1 MKRIIA
7 FTLTLLLVF
16 ALVACGGDE
25 NDGNESL
32 SVSDTS
38 KQEESKTESTD
49 TNEDSSVNAEDSS
62 VAADESSVADEES
75 SEAEVSGE
83 ESQPDESQ
91 PDESQPEESQPDE
104 ETAPDFIASFVS
116 FGKVDTKVSATSQ
129 NALRLTG
136 IDVEPTFGSI
146 VLYTPEYGKLEK
158 EEVSDFAV
166 AIFTYN
172 HDVFEYLLTD
182 FSEAGAAGSFNAP
195 EDGFAVVIHKSQN
208 EYINRVKALDN
219 NTPIFPHGIHLYTGA
234 DYEIDKVKT
243 APTIDGVFN
252 KSEWKDYLIEK
263 VDSSNHNWSY
273 AQFET
278 NNYYATA
285 SYYVAY
291 DDTYLYLCVVV
302 DSPYHYCP
310 ITSANAGD
318 MWQYECIQAKISS
331 ESPAGDYIFENFDRV
346 TNKTA
351 ENDGVIRN
359 FGFAATDSGETAYYQ
374 SGTEY
379 ETFEGQVVC
388 TRDDANAV
396 TVYEVAIPF
405 ASIGVTPEKGAEI
418 GFTFSINPT
427 NEVDNVWKNITYR
440 NGGGIIGR
448 NDWTKI
454 PVVTLD

>member
-16 ALVACGGDE
+16 ALVACSSEGDE
-25 NDGNESL
+25 S
-32 SVSDTS
+32 SVTLQTS
-38 KQEESKTESTD
+38 EGSKTESSVTENSEDASTD
-49 TNEDSSVNAEDSS
+49 EGSSAVSQEESTVVDTS
-62 VAADESSVADEES
+62 DEESSVAPET
-75 SEAEVSGE
+75 SE
-83 ESQPDESQ
+83 
-91 PDESQPEESQPDE
+91 PETSEPEASEPETSEPENQ
-104 ETAPDFIASFVS
+104 TAPDYIASFIS
-116 FGKVDTKVSATSQ
+116 FGVVDTKVNASSQ
-129 NALRLTG
+129 NSLRLTG
-136 IDVEPTFGSI
+136 IDVELTYGAI
-146 VLYTPEYGKLEK
+146 VLYTNDYG
-158 EEVSDFAV
+158 EVDGDELSDFAV

-172 HDVFEYLLTD
+172 HELFGYVMTEFDAVGDSDGFE
-182 FSEAGAAGSFNAP
+182 AP
-195 EDGFAVVIHKSQN
+195 EDGFAVAIHKAQDS
-208 EYINRVKALDN
+208 YIQKTSVLSK
-219 NTPIFPHGIHLYTGA
+219 TETVFPHGIHLYTEA

-252 KSEWKDYLIEK
+252 KSEWKDYHIED
-263 VDSSNHNWSY
+263 VNAENHNWSY

-291 DDTYLYLCVVV
+291 DDEYLYLCVVV

-310 ITSANAGD
+310 ITQDTAKD

-331 ESPAGDYIFENFDRV
+331 ESPAGEYIFKNFDRA

-351 ENDGVIRN
+351 EQDGVIRN
-359 FGFAATDSGETAYYQ
+359 FGFAATDGGETAYYQ

-379 ETFEGQVVC
+379 ETFEGQVAC
-388 TRDDANAV
+388 SRDDANAI

-405 ASIGVTPEKGAEI
+405 ASIGVTPEKGLEI
-418 GFTFSINPT
+418 GFTFSINST
-427 NEVDNVWKNITYR
+427 NDVDKVWKNITYR

>member
-16 ALVACGGDE
+16 ALVACGGNE
-25 NDGNESL
+25 TEQNESFA
-32 SVSDTS
+32 VSNSS
-38 KQEESKTESTD
+38 KQEESKTESSVAD
-49 TNEDSSVNAEDSS
+49 DESSAVVEDSS
-62 VAADESSVADEES
+62 VAGTESSEVVDESSNATDES
-75 SEAEVSGE
+75 SDASSGG
-83 ESQPDESQ
+83 DESV
-91 PDESQPEESQPDE
+91 PEN
-104 ETAPDFIASFVS
+104 ETAPEFIGSFVS
-116 FGKVDTKVSATSQ
+116 FGTVDTKVNANSQ

-146 VLYTPEYGKLEK
+146 VLYTDDYGSVDAD
-158 EEVSDFAV
+158 EVADFAV
-166 AIFTYN
+166 AIFTYS
-172 HDVFEYLLTD
+172 HEAFEYLLTD
-182 FSEAGAAGSFNAP
+182 FKEVGKSDDFEAP
-195 EDGFAVVIHKSQN
+195 DDGFAVAIHKTQTD
-208 EYINRVKALDN
+208 YINRVKALDGK
-219 NTPIFPHGIHLYTGA
+219 TPIFPHGVHLYDGA
-234 DYEIDKVKT
+234 DYEIDKVKK

-252 KSEWKDYLIEK
+252 KSEWKDYHIED
-263 VDSSNHNWSY
+263 VNAQNPNWSY

-285 SYYVAY
+285 SYYTAY

-310 ITSANAGD
+310 ITQDTAKD

-331 ESPAGDYIFENFDRV
+331 ESPAGEYIFKNFDRA

-351 ENDGVIRN
+351 EQDGVIRN
-359 FGFAATDSGETAYYQ
+359 FGFAATDGGETAYYQ

-379 ETFEGQVVC
+379 ETFEGQVAC
-388 TRDDANAV
+388 SRDDANAV

-405 ASIGVTPEKGAEI
+405 ASIGVTPEKGVEI
-418 GFTFSINPT
+418 GFTFSINST
-427 NEVDNVWKNITYR
+427 NDVDNVWKNITYR

-454 PVVTLD
+454 PVITLD

>member
-7 FTLTLLLVF
+7 FSLTLLLVF
-16 ALVACGGDE
+16 ALVACGGNE
-25 NDGNESL
+25 TEQNESFA
-32 SVSDTS
+32 VSDSS
-38 KQEESKTESTD
+38 KQEESKTESSVA
-49 TNEDSSVNAEDSS
+49 NGESSAVVEDSS
-62 VAADESSVADEES
+62 VADTES
-75 SEAEVSGE
+75 SEAV
-83 ESQPDESQ
+83 DESSDAS
-91 PDESQPEESQPDE
+91 DESSDASNGGD
-104 ETAPDFIASFVS
+104 ETAPEFIASFVS
-116 FGKVDTKVSATSQ
+116 FGVVDVKVNVNSQ

-146 VLYTPEYGKLEK
+146 VLYTDDYGSVDAD
-158 EEVSDFAV
+158 EVADFAV
-166 AIFTYN
+166 AIFTYS
-172 HDVFEYLLTD
+172 HEAFQYLMTD
-182 FSEAGAAGSFNAP
+182 FKEVGKSGDFEAP
-195 EDGFAVVIHKSQN
+195 DDGFAVAIHKSQTD
-208 EYINRVKALDN
+208 YVNRVKALDSK
-219 NTPIFPHGIHLYTGA
+219 TPIFPHGVHLYDGA
-234 DYEIDKVKT
+234 DYEIDKVKK

-252 KSEWKDYLIEK
+252 KSEWKDYHIED
-263 VDSSNHNWSY
+263 VNAENPNWSY

-310 ITSANAGD
+310 ITQDNASD

-331 ESPAGDYIFENFDRV
+331 ESPAGEYIFKNFDRA

-405 ASIGVTPEKGAEI
+405 ASIGVTPEKGTEI
-418 GFTFSINPT
+418 GFTFSINST
-427 NEVDNVWKNITYR
+427 NDVDKVWKNITYR

>member
-16 ALVACGGDE
+16 ALVACGGE
-25 NDGNESL
+25 ETEGTESL
-32 SVSDTS
+32 TVSDTS
-38 KQEESKTESTD
+38 KQEESKTESSTA
-49 TNEDSSVNAEDSS
+49 TEDSSAPAEDSS

-83 ESQPDESQ
+83 ESQPEESQ
-91 PDESQPEESQPDE
+91 PDESQPEENQPE
-104 ETAPDFIASFVS
+104 ETAPEFIASFVS
-116 FGKVDTKVSATSQ
+116 FGTVDTKVNANSQ

-146 VLYTPEYGKLEK
+146 VLYSADYGKIEK
-158 EEVSDFAV
+158 DELSDFAV
-166 AIFTYN
+166 AIFTYS
-172 HDVFEYLLTD
+172 HDAFEYLLTD
-182 FSEAGAAGSFNAP
+182 VKDVGKSGSVEAP
-195 EDGFAVVIHKSQN
+195 DDGFAVVLHKTQS

-219 NTPIFPHGIHLYTGA
+219 KTPIFPHGVHLYTDA

-252 KSEWKDYLIEK
+252 KSEWKDYHVED
-263 VDSSNHNWSY
+263 VNAENPTWSY

-285 SYYVAY
+285 SYYVTY

-310 ITSANAGD
+310 LTQDNASA

-331 ESPAGDYIFENFDRV
+331 ESPAGEYIFKNFDRA

-351 ENDGVIRN
+351 EQDGVIRN
-359 FGFAATDSGETAYYQ
+359 FGFAASDSGETIYYQ
-374 SGTEY
+374 SGTDY
-379 ETFEGQVVC
+379 ETFEGQVAC
-388 TRDDANAV
+388 SRDDANAV

-405 ASIGVTPEKGAEI
+405 ATIGVTPEKGTEI
-418 GFTFSINPT
+418 GFTFSINSS
-427 NEVDNVWKNITYR
+427 NDIDNVWKNITYR

>member
-16 ALVACGGDE
+16 ALVACGSE
-25 NDGNESL
+25 EAEGNESL
-32 SVSDTS
+32 TVSSTS
-38 KQEESKTESTD
+38 KQEESKTESSVATD
-49 TNEDSSVNAEDSS
+49 DSSVLIDESAVEESS
-62 VAADESSVADEES
+62 DAQIGDESSTANDES
-75 SEAEVSGE
+75 TPEAST
-83 ESQPDESQ
+83 PDEST
-91 PDESQPEESQPDE
+91 PDESKPDE
-104 ETAPDFIASFVS
+104 EKAPDYIASFIS
-116 FGKVDTKVSATSQ
+116 FGTVDTKVSATSQ

-136 IDVEPTFGSI
+136 IDKDPTFGSI
-146 VLYTPEYGKLEK
+146 VLYTPDFGSVDAEA
-158 EEVSDFAV
+158 VSDFAV

-172 HDVFEYLLTD
+172 HEAFEYLLTD
-182 FSEAGAAGSFNAP
+182 FYEVGKADDFEAP
-195 EDGFAVVIHKSQN
+195 DDGFAVAIHKSQTD
-208 EYINRVKALDN
+208 YVNRVKALDKK
-219 NTPIFPHGIHLYTGA
+219 TPVFPHGIHLYTGA
-234 DYEIDKVKT
+234 DYEIDKATT

-252 KSEWKDYLIEK
+252 KSEWKNYHIED
-263 VDSSNHNWSY
+263 VDSTNPNWSY

-285 SYYVAY
+285 SYYVTY

-310 ITSANAGD
+310 ITKDNPGD

-331 ESPAGDYIFENFDRV
+331 ESPAGEYIFKNFDRV

-374 SGTEY
+374 SGTSY
-379 ETFEGQVVC
+379 ETFEGMVVC

-405 ASIGVTPEKGAEI
+405 AAIGVTPEKGTEL
-418 GFTFSINPT
+418 GFTFSINST
-427 NEVDNVWKNITYR
+427 NDVDKVWKNITYR

-454 PVVTLD
+454 PVITLD

>member
-16 ALVACGGDE
+16 ALVACGGDSE
-25 NDGNESL
+25 GASSAPQADESIKTE
-32 SVSDTS
+32 SSADTT
-38 KQEESKTESTD
+38 SKTESS
-49 TNEDSSVNAEDSS
+49 EE
-62 VAADESSVADEES
+62 ESSSAVSEEGSTVVDTSDES
-75 SEAEVSGE
+75 SEAPSTSE
-83 ESQPDESQ
+83 
-91 PDESQPEESQPDE
+91 PEASEPETSEHETSNPENQ
-104 ETAPDFIASFVS
+104 TAPAYIASFVS
-116 FGKVDTKVSATSQ
+116 FGAVDTKVSATSQ

-136 IDVEPTFGSI
+136 IDVEPSYGAI
-146 VLYTPEYGKLEK
+146 VLYTEDYGRVD
-158 EEVSDFAV
+158 EELLTDFAV
-166 AIFTYN
+166 ATFTYN
-172 HDVFEYLLTD
+172 HEVFGYVMT
-182 FSEAGAAGSFNAP
+182 SFEEVGTASGFKAP
-195 EDGFAVVIHKSQN
+195 DDGFVVAIHESQGDYVQRASSLAKT
-208 EYINRVKALDN
+208 ETV
-219 NTPIFPHGIHLYTGA
+219 FPHGIHLYDEA
-234 DYEIDKVKT
+234 DYDIDKVKT

-252 KSEWKDYLIEK
+252 KSEWKDYHIED
-263 VDSSNHNWSY
+263 VDSSNPNWSY

-291 DDTYLYLCVVV
+291 DDEYLYLCVVV

-310 ITSANAGD
+310 VSPDKPGD

-331 ESPAGDYIFENFDRV
+331 ESPAGEYILENFDRA

-359 FGFAATDSGETAYYQ
+359 FGFAANDDGETIYYQ
-374 SGTEY
+374 SGTSY
-379 ETFEGQVVC
+379 ETFEGQVAC
-388 TRDDANAV
+388 SRDDANAV

-405 ASIGVTPEKGAEI
+405 ASIGVTPEKGVEI
-418 GFTFSINPT
+418 GFTFSINST
-427 NEVDNVWKNITYR
+427 NDVDKVWKNITYR